1 VCRARGSDCR
11 TSGQRTSSSPQ
22 RALSED
28 DRPEACENEK
38 TREDLGVSEC
48 YTVFVF
54 SGDGKNVDNCQ
65 TIPGCTNVWVPMT
78 FGGKKPINPATLGVG
93 PGLKQSLLSSVAMD
107 ANYFNTPQ
115 ATYNGYPL
123 YTNAKDVVQA
133 DTKYVGESADGGKWY
148 ALNAAGH
155 VVK

>member
-1 VCRARGSDCR
+1 VAAIAVPAASGHRAAPNAHSAR
-11 TSGQRTSSSPQ
+11 TIALKLAKTKKLGKILVSASG
-22 RALSED
+22 
-28 DRPEACENEK
+28 
-38 TREDLGVSEC
+38 